1 MIQVE
6 DNCTSFLSWTII
18 KPIQLVLFRV
28 ERLMHWYGKKGWVDP
43 SWRNKKKNKV
53 KEEQK

>member
-18 KPIQLVLFRV
+18 KPVQLVVFRV
-28 ERLMHWYGKKGWVDP
+28 ERLMHWYGKKGWFDP
-43 SWRNKKKNKV
+43 SLRNQKMKKV